1 MIKKEDISDDEYDF
15 WLKTYQN
22 YKNVMNK
29 SPIKNPTKRKILNL
43 YNKLQCDSSRYKALG
58 NSIAIPCV
66 NFIMKRIKEIGFS
79 E

>member
-1 MIKKEDISDDEYDF
+1 
-15 WLKTYQN
+15 
-22 YKNVMNK
+22 MNK

>member
-1 MIKKEDISDDEYDF
+1 MSDMEYDF

-29 SPIKNPTKRKILNL
+29 SPIKNPTKQKILNL

-66 NFIMKRIKEIGFS
+66 EFIMKKIKEVVYS
-79 E
+79 